1 MLMYFALTKY
11 QYPCAQFTNCMPND
25 TQWHYLAW
33 VFRAKNQWLYYI
45 LPLYGPDILVCHS
58 DFSYNWDES
67 NLTFVIRR
75 ARIVSSQD
83 LNPRHSRNLNCLC
96 LKSMPKFSNFFYA
109 ILFSIPSSFCELCNV
124 GATVLVE
131 WFSPGYFLYLM
142 LQTVTGV
149 LSRLALAII

>member
-96 LKSMPKFSNFFYA
+96 LKSMPKFSNFFMPSYSPSRAPFASFVMWGLPSLLSGSVPA
-109 ILFSIPSSFCELCNV
+109 IFCTLCCRPW
-124 GATVLVE
+124 L
-131 WFSPGYFLYLM
+131 GYSA
-142 LQTVTGV
+142 G
-149 LSRLALAII
+149 